1 MTNSYQNE
9 IQRILDK
16 HKMTWKVAMGPGMT
30 MPFIRVRAEIYIM
43 LRNRPKPWSYPK
55 IAKLCGG
62 RDHTTIMHS
71 IRRYESKQ
79 NRAA

>member
-1 MTNSYQNE
+1 MTNSYQDE

-55 IAKLCGG
+55 IAKLCGS
-62 RDHTTIMHS
+62 RDHTTIMHG
-71 IRRYESKQ
+71 IRRYEFRQ

>member
-1 MTNSYQNE
+1 MENSYQDE

-16 HKMTWKVAMGPGMT
+16 HKMTWKEAMGPGMT

-43 LRNRPKPWSYPK
+43 LRSRQRPWSFPR

-71 IRRYESKQ
+71 VKRYESRQ